1 MTFVRGRGSGSAP
14 HLDSVDNRLLDRPMH
29 RWRERER
36 ERGEGRGLSAA
47 MNGLHILRWAR
58 RRSPDRNRG
67 DGRVR
72 VVLQRER
79 DDRAQN

>member
-1 MTFVRGRGSGSAP
+1 M
-14 HLDSVDNRLLDRPMH
+14 DSVDNLLLDRPMH
-29 RWRERER
+29 RWR

-47 MNGLHILRWAR
+47 MNGLHILRGAR

-67 DGRVR
+67 DGRGR

-79 DDRAQN
+79 DDRAQNVGQKLKAPTEFYTVMQ